1 MTGNF
6 EMPEEKRPKP
16 TLDMTAGRIMEPAPP
31 RLEGPKS
38 TAGGAT
44 SAPLARQSQ
53 RGGRILGYLLSGII
67 GGVVAIAG
75 AYLALKQDIPGV
87 SLTDPVAEN
96 RIEMLQERT
105 ASLENAIRANAKGM
119 PANGFTPGN
128 ISSGNLNEVNAR
140 LDSVVNAARSLN
152 QSVDSLTDRVQARE
166 RSGQATPAKG
176 AIQGE
181 IASQLAPI
189 SEKLASLEREVETL
203 ARVQS
208 ERQADAR
215 TAALTLALTNLKRA
229 ISDGRPFAGELA
241 AIDNLSAAKLP
252 VSQLSPYKDE
262 GVASLAELQRE
273 FASAS
278 QKTLEKHYGNKANSI
293 MGEVLSRAKAA
304 IQVTPADG
312 SGTSVEAA
320 LGRMGA
326 ALRAADLKAAL
337 TQGATLDDPPEEMKA
352 WLGKAQARVAADEAL
367 RKTDQE
373 LLASL
378 TKAPGRRR

>member
-1 MTGNF
+1 
-6 EMPEEKRPKP
+6 MPEEKRPKP
-16 TLDMTAGRIMEPAPP
+16 TIDMTAGRIIEPAPP
-31 RLEGPKS
+31 RLEAPKGMG
-38 TAGGAT
+38 GGAT
-44 SAPLARQSQ
+44 SSAPLRQPQ

-67 GGVVAIAG
+67 GGIIAMAG

-96 RIEMLQERT
+96 RIAMLQERT
-105 ASLENAIRANAKGM
+105 ASLENALRANPKGTS
-119 PANGFTPGN
+119 ASGFTPGN
-128 ISSGNLNEVNAR
+128 IASGDLNEVNAR

-152 QSVDSLTDRVQARE
+152 QSVDSLTYRIQAVE
-166 RSGQATPAKG
+166 QGGQGSGAKG

-181 IASQLAPI
+181 VASQLAPI

-241 AIDNLSAAKLP
+241 AIDNLSSAKLP
-252 VSQLSPYKDE
+252 VSQLSPYKDD

-278 QKTLEKHYGNKANSI
+278 QKTIEKHYGKKTDSI

-304 IQVTPADG
+304 IRVTPADG
-312 SGTSVEAA
+312 SGTTVEAA

-326 ALRAADLKAAL
+326 ALRAGDLKSAL

-352 WLGKAQARVAADEAL
+352 WLGKAQARMAADEAL

-378 TKAPGRRR
+378 TKVPGRRQ